1 MLHSMQSSRVHRV
14 TRVAVIVGLV
24 AIGAGASG
32 CAAPA
37 AKADPTPDA
46 TAAVTESAAPEP
58 AVDSAVTDAES
69 CEAFV
74 DVSTILFNAET
85 GLREGRMSRQ
95 EYTGWLQLATRV
107 LDRVPARGEGA
118 VSDAI
123 AALKLAAPAIPA
135 GGTGPTDIGT
145 SEWYNAAQLADA
157 CLEAGHELF
166 TVAFTGG

>member
-1 MLHSMQSSRVHRV
+1 MRSARVHPLV
-14 TRVAVIVGLV
+14 TRLAVIVGLV
-24 AIGAGASG
+24 AIGAGGSG
-32 CAAPA
+32 CAAPTVQ
-37 AKADPTPDA
+37 ADPTPA
-46 TAAVTESAAPEP
+46 ATVTVTAAPGPVVVSAE
-58 AVDSAVTDAES
+58 VTDEQS

-85 GLREGRMSRQ
+85 GLREGRMIRQ

-107 LDRVPARGEGA
+107 LDRVPTRGEGA

-123 AALKLAAPAIPA
+123 AALKQGAPAIPA

-145 SEWYNAAQLADA
+145 SEWYSSAELVDA
-157 CLEAGHELF
+157 CREAGYELF